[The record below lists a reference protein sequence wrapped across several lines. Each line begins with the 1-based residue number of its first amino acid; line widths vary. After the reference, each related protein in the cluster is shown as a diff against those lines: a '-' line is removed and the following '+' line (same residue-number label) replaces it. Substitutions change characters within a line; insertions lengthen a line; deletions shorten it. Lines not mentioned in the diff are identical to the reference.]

1 MAPKGNKPR
10 FLALLLVFLQ
20 IIASYGA
27 ASDDANTLLKFKESI
42 KDDAGAL
49 ASWTTSTTPC
59 FGGKNNWAGIICSRG
74 GSIWGLRLE
83 NVGLKGSLDVETLTQ
98 LPRLRSISVTNNSF
112 GGQLPQ
118 LNRLRALKSIF
129 LSHNNF
135 EGYISQNAFEGMRR
149 LRKVHLE
156 FNKFSGEFPTSLMTL
171 NKLVELR
178 MEGNNFQGH
187 LPDLKLSTYLHV
199 FNVSNN
205 QFEGPIPTSLAKL
218 DATAFSGNKELCGPP
233 LQTICTKT
241 SINQNTISPPLP
253 PPPPSPPASDKPIPI
268 IAIVVGVIIAMI
280 SAILVIF
287 MILRSRRDDDNNNN
301 SNSNSKAS
309 ATNSTMSS
317 NNERKNKKKDVELG
331 DDDGSH
337 RSTSGGKGKGENN
350 GKLTFIRDDDNEIE
364 RFDLPDLLKASAE
377 ILGSGCFGSSYKA
390 TMTNGNAVVVKRFKK
405 MNNVGRDEFQEHMRR
420 LGRLS
425 HPNLLTLVAYYY
437 RKEEKLFMTKPMPKG
452 SLAALLH
459 GQTRGKPTIDWPTRL
474 KVIKGVAKALSYLY
488 KELPILVAPHG
499 HLKSSNVL
507 LNNSF
512 DPVLSDYGLIPLI
525 NQESVQEM
533 MVAYKSP
540 EYFNNGR
547 ITKKT
552 DVWSLGILII
562 ETLTGKFPSS
572 YLQQGTEVD
581 MTSWV
586 TSVVDEGFDKNMGQ
600 PRNCEGE
607 MTKMLQIGV
616 ACCESNVEKRLDI
629 KEACERIEDVHERD
643 NDDDFYST
651 CASTEVDAR
660 SSRGLSDD
668 FNLIIN

>member
-1 MAPKGNKPR
+1 MAGPKGNKPR
-10 FLALLLVFLQ
+10 FLFILSLVVFLQ
-20 IIASYGA
+20 TIACYGA
-27 ASDDANTLLKFKESI
+27 PSSANDANALLKFKESI
-42 KDDAGAL
+42 IDDKGVL
-49 ASWTTSTTPC
+49 TSWSVTTPPC
-59 FGGKNNWAGIICSRG
+59 FGNKNNWIGIICSRG
-74 GSIWGLRLE
+74 GNIWGLRLE
-83 NVGLKGSLDVETLTQ
+83 NMGLKGSLNVNFLTE
-98 LPRLRSISVTNNSF
+98 LPRLRSISVRNNSF
-112 GGQLPQ
+112 GGQLPE
-118 LNRLRALKSIF
+118 LKKLRPLKALF

-135 EGYISQNAFEGMRR
+135 EGHIGQNEFEGMRR
-149 LRKVHLE
+149 LRKIHLE

-171 NKLVELR
+171 TKLVELCV
-178 MEGNNFQGH
+178 EGNNFEGR
-187 LPDLKLSTYLHV
+187 LPDYKISASLHV

-205 QFEGPIPTSLAKL
+205 HFHGPIPTSMAKF

-233 LQTICTKT
+233 LQTICPKT
-241 SINQNTISPPLP
+241 DQNIVTPTPATPTPAPPTTT
-253 PPPPSPPASDKPIPI
+253 SEKPIPI

-280 SAILVIF
+280 LAILVIF
-287 MILRSRRDDDNNNN
+287 MVFHRRRDNNRNNN
-301 SNSNSKAS
+301 S
-309 ATNSTMSS
+309 SS
-317 NNERKNKKKDVELG
+317 MPPPERRKDTEQG
-331 DDDGSH
+331 DDDASH
-337 RSTSGGKGKGENN
+337 RSASSVGGGGGGGRHKSEN
-350 GKLTFIRDDDNEIE
+350 GKLTFIRDEKEIE
-364 RFDLPDLLKASAE
+364 KFDLPDLLKASAE

-390 TMTNGNAVVVKRFKK
+390 TLCNGNAVVVKRFKR

-425 HPNLLTLVAYYY
+425 HTNLLTLVAYYY
-437 RKEEKLFMTKPMPKG
+437 RKEEKLFITKPMPKG

-459 GQTRGKPTIDWPTRL
+459 GQTRGKPTLDWPTRL
-474 KVIKGVAKALSYLY
+474 KVIKGVVKGLSYLY

-512 DPVLSDYGLIPLI
+512 EPVLSDYGLIPLI
-525 NQESVQEM
+525 NQESVQEL

-581 MTSWV
+581 MSTWV

-600 PRNCEGE
+600 TKNCEGE
-607 MTKMLQIGV
+607 MMKLLQIGV

-629 KEACERIEDVHERD
+629 KEAFDRIEDVHERD

-651 CASTEVDAR
+651 CASTEVDVR
-660 SSRGLSDD
+660 SSRGMSDD
-668 FNLIIN
+668 FTLVIN